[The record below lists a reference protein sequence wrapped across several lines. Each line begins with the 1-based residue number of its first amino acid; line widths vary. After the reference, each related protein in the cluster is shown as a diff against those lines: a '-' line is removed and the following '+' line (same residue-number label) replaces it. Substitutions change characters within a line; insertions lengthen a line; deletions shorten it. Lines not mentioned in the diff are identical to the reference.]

1 MDFDYIVADPTGNIT
16 VLVTSPYTEENRN
29 QIIREAFEKEP
40 SCEQVGFIMPAD
52 KSDEYADSGRASSE
66 TSPDACK
73 THSDAPLDPR
83 KTIYDTSPNACKTIR
98 LEMMGY
104 EFCGHATL
112 SAAAYLAQQN
122 GLAAGEEDVFTIDS
136 SGVDGLLDVRLRKLD
151 TMDSAAYTDPNAS
164 CNKDSDS
171 HSDVLPVYQGTVSMP
186 RPEVDSYQGYPLIRF
201 GGISH
206 LIVPSDAFTEEQA
219 ESSIREFS
227 AELGVPALGMMI
239 CEEYDRLIAG
249 CVDSGELNMNCDD
262 QCRHGANS
270 DGASADE
277 FTIRPL
283 VYVPGSATLFWEHG
297 CATGST
303 ALGWYR
309 YHLNHRN
316 SATEIRQPGGIIR
329 VDIVDGQ
336 PQLTGRVVLR

>member
-40 SCEQVGFIMPAD
+40 SCEQVGFIMPVDGAPACPD
-52 KSDEYADSGRASSE
+52 AGKADSAPDSGKTNSDSS
-66 TSPDACK
+66 
-73 THSDAPLDPR
+73 LDPR

-122 GLAAGEEDVFTIDS
+122 GLADGEEDVFTIDS

-151 TMDSAAYTDPNAS
+151 TMDNAAYTDPNAS

-171 HSDVLPVYQGTVSMP
+171 HIDVLPVYQGTVSMP

-206 LIVPSDAFTEEQA
+206 LIVPSDAFTDEQA

-239 CEEYDRLIAG
+239 CEEYDRLTHDFFYG
-249 CVDSGELNMNCDD
+249 
-262 QCRHGANS
+262 RHLS
-270 DGASADE
+270 DLIRKNQTQEKDPPSA
-277 FTIRPL
+277 
-283 VYVPGSATLFWEHG
+283 
-297 CATGST
+297 
-303 ALGWYR
+303 
-309 YHLNHRN
+309 
-316 SATEIRQPGGIIR
+316 
-329 VDIVDGQ
+329 
-336 PQLTGRVVLR
+336 